1 MGSAGSRRVMEL
13 AAQRDAERRDMEK
26 QRATEAAKTAAKIA
40 SVSHIG
46 SKFQSQTLS
55 GQERLSASTVGLVS
69 AEDFRKAREELE
81 AEQAMVA
88 DRRLK
93 DEELRA
99 RGLASSADGQAGQRK
114 AQAVKTKKNLLSFG
128 DEEEE
133 EEDTATAGGTGEA
146 KISGAA
152 GFGDGPG
159 GVADE
164 VGAPAPKKIRKNPEV
179 DTSFLPDAERD
190 AAEEAE
196 RQRLKEVWLEEQ
208 RRLKEE
214 DLHIVYSYWDGSG
227 HRKEI
232 TVKKGNTVDDFL
244 RKALVELS
252 QEFKELRHATSDMLI
267 YVKEDVILGGH
278 FTFYDFIVSKAR
290 GKSGP
295 LFNFDVRDDVR
306 LLADATVERNESHAG
321 KVMER
326 RFYEKNKNF
335 FPYNRYE
342 VFDPTKKYDK
352 FTIS

>member
-1 MGSAGSRRVMEL
+1 MQSTDMGSAGSRRVMEL
-13 AAQRDAERRDMEK
+13 AAQRDAERREIEK
-26 QRATEAAKTAAKIA
+26 QRAAEAAKTAAKIA
-40 SVSHIG
+40 SVSQIG
-46 SKFQSQTLS
+46 SKFQAQTLT

-69 AEDFRKAREELE
+69 AEHFRRAREELE
-81 AEQAMVA
+81 AEQAMAA
-88 DRRLK
+88 DRKLK

-99 RGLASSADGQAGQRK
+99 RGLGSLADGPSGQRK

-128 DEEEE
+128 DDEDGEPGDGASSLAG
-133 EEDTATAGGTGEA
+133 EEDPP
-146 KISGAA
+146 AA
-152 GFGDGPG
+152 
-159 GVADE
+159 
-164 VGAPAPKKIRKNPEV
+164 KKIRKNPEV

-196 RQRLKEVWLEEQ
+196 RRRLKEIWLDEQ

-214 DLHIVYSYWDGSG
+214 DLHIVYSYWDGTG

-232 TVKKGNTVDDFL
+232 TVKKGNTVDEFL
-244 RKALVELS
+244 RKALVDLS
-252 QEFKELRHATSDMLI
+252 QEFKELRHATPDMLI

-278 FTFYDFIVSKAR
+278 FSFYDFIVSKAR

-295 LFNFDVRDDVR
+295 LFTFDVREDVR
-306 LLADATVERNESHAG
+306 LLADATVEKSESHAG

-342 VFDPTKKYDK
+342 IFDPTKKYDK
-352 FTIS
+352 FTQS